1 MSFSTKM
8 ANYKIPEEIRKKLL
22 DRVPPHN
29 EKAEQAVLGSAILSA
44 ECIPDLI
51 NSLKPED
58 FYFPQNQ
65 TIFNSIYTLYQDRQP
80 IDLITLSEHLSLKG
94 ELENIG
100 GYDYLTL
107 LASSTPI
114 LHNYSYYADIVLE
127 KSKLRQIIFNLNDVI
142 ATSYGDSENVD
153 EIIDLVAKKLYDIR
167 ENQESDGLTQLG
179 PVLAERLNSI
189 DQQAKS
195 GEDDMI
201 HSGFPSIDH
210 VLGGLKKGA
219 LLVVAAR
226 PGMGKTA
233 LALNIAH
240 KAAMIYKVP
249 SAIFSL
255 EMSKEEVANRFL
267 AAHLSIDSRRIG
279 TSKLT
284 KEDWN
289 KITDNFSALFEAP
302 IYVDD
307 RSGISPVEML
317 AKARQLQLE
326 KGLGLVIVDYL
337 QLMSSDRNRSDNR
350 QQEISDISRQ
360 LKIMAREL
368 NVPVIAIS
376 QLSRAC
382 ESRNDKRPILSDLRD
397 SGAIEQDADAVMFLY
412 RDDYYNNDELDKK
425 VEQAELIVAKNRHG
439 ETKTIHLGWRP
450 EYTSFFE
457 PDNIPM
463 PEAPSSGPAA
473 GLDFPF

>member
-1 MSFSTKM
+1 MGYSWDM
-8 ANYKIPEEIRKKLL
+8 ANYKIPDEIRKKLL
-22 DRVPPHN
+22 EKVPPHN

-51 NSLKPED
+51 NMLKVED
-58 FYFPQNQ
+58 FYLPQNQ
-65 TIFNSIYTLYQDRQP
+65 IIFDSIYSIYQERKP
-80 IDLITLSEHLSLKG
+80 VDLITLSEHLSLKG
-94 ELENIG
+94 ELEKIG
-100 GYDYLTL
+100 GYEYLSS
-107 LASSTPI
+107 LARSTPI
-114 LHNYSYYADIVLE
+114 LHNYMYYAEIVLE
-127 KSKLRQIIFNLNDVI
+127 KSKLRQIILNLNDVI
-142 ATSYGDSENVD
+142 ATSYADSENV
-153 EIIDLVAKKLYDIR
+153 EQIIDLVTKKLYDIR
-167 ENQESDGLTQLG
+167 ENQEPAGLSQLG

-195 GEDDMI
+195 GEEDMI
-201 HSGFPSIDH
+201 RSGFPSIDQ
-210 VLGGLKKGA
+210 VLGGLKKGS
-219 LLVVAAR
+219 LIIVAAR

-240 KAAMIYKVP
+240 KAAMIYETP
-249 SAIFSL
+249 TAIFSL
-255 EMSKEEVANRFL
+255 EMSKEELANRFL

-279 TSKLT
+279 SAKLT
-284 KEDWN
+284 KDDWN

-302 IYVDD
+302 IYIDD
-307 RSGISPVEML
+307 RSGISPIEML
-317 AKARQLQLE
+317 SKARQLQLE
-326 KGLGLVIVDYL
+326 KDLGLVVVDYL
-337 QLMSSDRNRSDNR
+337 QLMSGDRNRADNR

-397 SGAIEQDADAVMFLY
+397 SGAIEQDADVVMFLY
-412 RDDYYNNDELDKK
+412 RDDYYNEDELDKK
-425 VEQAELIVAKNRHG
+425 VEPAELIVSKNRHG

-450 EYTSFFE
+450 EYTLFFE
-457 PDNIPM
+457 PEKIPM

-473 GLDFPF
+473 GLDVPF